1 MSKQLKTED
10 YVVSV
15 SKELGITKK
24 AAREVIKSFLGQL
37 ASNTA
42 AGIPS
47 GFSGL
52 GKVEIRE
59 VEASQ
64 RRNPRT
70 GEPVEVE
77 AHQKPKFQFSGK
89 VKNALRGVE

>member
-1 MSKQLKTED
+1 MSNLQKTED

-24 AAREVIKSFLGQL
+24 AAREVIKTFLGQL
-37 ASNTA
+37 AANTSN
-42 AGIPS
+42 GIGS
-47 GFSGL
+47 QFSGL
-52 GKVEIRE
+52 GKVEIRD

-64 RRNPRT
+64 KRNPRT

-89 VKNALRGVE
+89 VKNALRGIE